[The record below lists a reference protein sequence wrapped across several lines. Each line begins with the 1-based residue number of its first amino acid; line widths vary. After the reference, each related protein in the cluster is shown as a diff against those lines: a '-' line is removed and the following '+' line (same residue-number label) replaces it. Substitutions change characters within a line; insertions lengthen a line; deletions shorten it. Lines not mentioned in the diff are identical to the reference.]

1 MTAPEQ
7 QTDAVVVPLHRP
19 DRAAPAD
26 ATGAGDGG
34 EAEAPVSEPTRPA
47 ARPNQRTSSSV
58 LMAAMLGLADGM
70 GFERPRTELV
80 TMAEAHSG
88 EGDDALIL
96 GFGPLDPLD

>member
-1 MTAPEQ
+1 MTGDEAAEPEAGAEEA
-7 QTDAVVVPLHRP
+7 TLATVVPLPLPRS
-19 DRAAPAD
+19 
-26 ATGAGDGG
+26 
-34 EAEAPVSEPTRPA
+34 APVEPA

-58 LMAAMLGLADGM
+58 LMAAMLGLADAM

-88 EGDDALIL
+88 EDGDALIL

>member
-1 MTAPEQ
+1 MTAAGEE
-7 QTDAVVVPLHRP
+7 QTDAVVVPLRRP
-19 DRAAPAD
+19 ERAGPTDGGPAEAD
-26 ATGAGDGG
+26 AP
-34 EAEAPVSEPTRPA
+34 EIEPTRPEP
-47 ARPNQRTSSSV
+47 RPNQRTSSSV
-58 LMAAMLGLADGM
+58 LMAAMLGLADAM

>member
-1 MTAPEQ
+1 MTAAGEE
-7 QTDAVVVPLHRP
+7 QTDAVVVPLHRG
-19 DRAAPAD
+19 DRATPAD
-26 ATGAGDGG
+26 ATGAGEAG
-34 EAEAPVSEPTRPA
+34 EAASDPTRPG

-58 LMAAMLGLADGM
+58 LMAAMLGLADAM